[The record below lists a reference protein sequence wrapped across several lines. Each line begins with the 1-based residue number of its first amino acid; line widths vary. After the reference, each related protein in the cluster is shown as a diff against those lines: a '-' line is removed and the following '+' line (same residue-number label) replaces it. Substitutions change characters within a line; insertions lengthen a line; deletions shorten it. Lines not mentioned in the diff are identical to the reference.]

1 MKIKIAGQVQ
11 EMAAEEI
18 LDHVSASAYK
28 RIKAGDAKAEFR
40 AYCIGHEG
48 ESTGKVVGVGKV
60 IKKWARSAIEKL
72 TEKLA
77 IGTKVFHMHGPANEN
92 ENRKPIGE
100 IVGKVLSNAANKL
113 SSIAIAYIYSDYRDI
128 PLDVASI
135 EADIRL
141 PERIGSNVKI
151 SAEDVDVGEITGI
164 ALGNSAIVK
173 PGFAGATLLAQLQEF
188 VDNVDHGKR
197 TIGGDGMTLD
207 DLKRAVKEGH
217 VCPSDIF
224 SDEEISNDVI
234 VRNIAKESQKTEW
247 EHRVRTD
254 EKFKAESAKWEKEK
268 KELETKLA
276 EANQKGL
283 KSEAVER
290 LKDVISQRKLDE
302 KQVKFV
308 QKDFP
313 KFAPTTGDALIKDL
327 NKFVDDQLTEYDQA
341 AELFGVKGD
350 GKGKATAGVGAG
362 KESPNPLEDELTPD
376 ALRDD
381 KKI

>member
-173 PGFAGATLLAQLQEF
+173 PGFAGAALLAQLQEF
-188 VDNVDHGKR
+188 ADNVDRGNR
-197 TIGGDGMTLD
+197 SRGGDIMTLD
-207 DLKRAVKEGH
+207 EIKTAIKEGRYRL
-217 VCPSDIF
+217 SDVFGDDEISKDSSVLRIVRGETQAEF
-224 SDEEISNDVI
+224 EHRTRTDKKFDEE
-234 VRNIAKESQKTEW
+234 R
-247 EHRVRTD
+247 
-254 EKFKAESAKWEKEK
+254 AKWEKEK
-268 KELETKLA
+268 KALEDQVKTA
-276 EANQKGL
+276 DQKGL
-283 KSEAVER
+283 KSEAGEK
-290 LKDVISQRKLDE
+290 LKDIISQRKLDE

-350 GKGKATAGVGAG
+350 GKGKTTAGVGAG

-381 KKI
+381 IKK

>member
-188 VDNVDHGKR
+188 ADNADRDKR
-197 TIGGDGMTLD
+197 SRGGDIMTLD
-207 DLKRAVKEGH
+207 EIKTAIKEGRYRLSD
-217 VCPSDIF
+217 VFGDDEISKDPSVLRLVRGETQAEFEHRTRTDKKF
-224 SDEEISNDVI
+224 DEE
-234 VRNIAKESQKTEW
+234 
-247 EHRVRTD
+247 RV
-254 EKFKAESAKWEKEK
+254 KWEKEK
-268 KELETKLA
+268 KALEDQVKTA
-276 EANQKGL
+276 DQKGL

-350 GKGKATAGVGAG
+350 GKGKAIAGVGAG
-362 KESPNPLEDELTPD
+362 KESPNPLEDELTPA

>member
-1 MKIKIAGQVQ
+1 MKIKIAGEQIQ

-28 RIKAGDAKAEFR
+28 RIKAGDSKAEFR

-60 IKKWARSAIEKL
+60 IKKWARAAIEKL
-72 TEKLA
+72 TEKLTV
-77 IGTKVFHMHGPANEN
+77 GTKIFHMHGPTNEQGG
-92 ENRKPIGE
+92 RKPIGE
-100 IVGKVLSNAANKL
+100 IVGKVLSDAADRL
-113 SSIAIAYIYSDYRDI
+113 SSIAIAYIYPDYRDI

-135 EADIRL
+135 EADIHL
-141 PERIGSNVKI
+141 PEKIGPTVKI
-151 SAEDVDVGEITGI
+151 SDVDVEEITGI

-173 PGFAGATLLAQLQEF
+173 PGFAGAALLAQLQEF
-188 VDNVDHGKR
+188 ADNVDRGNR
-197 TIGGDGMTLD
+197 SRGGDIMTLD
-207 DLKRAVKEGH
+207 EIKTAIKEGRYRL
-217 VCPSDIF
+217 SDVFGDDEISKDSSVLRIVRGETQAEF
-224 SDEEISNDVI
+224 EHRTRTDKKFDEE
-234 VRNIAKESQKTEW
+234 R
-247 EHRVRTD
+247 
-254 EKFKAESAKWEKEK
+254 AKWEKEK
-268 KELETKLA
+268 KALEDQVKTA
-276 EANQKGL
+276 DQKGL
-283 KSEAVER
+283 KSEAGEK
-290 LKDVISQRKLDE
+290 LKDIISQRKLDE

-350 GKGKATAGVGAG
+350 GKGKVNAGVGAG
-362 KESPNPLEDELTPD
+362 KAETNALEDELTPD

>member
-188 VDNVDHGKR
+188 ADNADRDKR
-197 TIGGDGMTLD
+197 SRGGDIMTLD
-207 DLKRAVKEGH
+207 EIKTAIKEGRYRLSD
-217 VCPSDIF
+217 VFGDDEISKDPSVLRLVRGETQAEFEHRTRTDKKF
-224 SDEEISNDVI
+224 DEE
-234 VRNIAKESQKTEW
+234 
-247 EHRVRTD
+247 RV
-254 EKFKAESAKWEKEK
+254 KWEKEK
-268 KELETKLA
+268 KALEDQVKTA
-276 EANQKGL
+276 DQKGL

-350 GKGKATAGVGAG
+350 GKGKTNAGVGAG

>member
-1 MKIKIAGQVQ
+1 MKIKIAGQIQ

-18 LDHVSASAYK
+18 LEHVSAAAYK
-28 RIKAGDAKAEFR
+28 RIKTSDPKPMFK
-40 AYCIGHEG
+40 AYCIAHEG
-48 ESTGKVVGVGKV
+48 ESSGKVIGIGRV
-60 IKKWARSAIEKL
+60 IKKWARIAVERL
-72 TEKLA
+72 TEVLA
-77 IGTKVFHMHGPANEN
+77 IGTKIFHMHDNTNDHEG
-92 ENRKPIGE
+92 RKPIGE
-100 IVGKVLSNAANKL
+100 VAGKVPSDMAGQL
-113 SSIAIAYIYSDYRDI
+113 SSIAIAYIYPDYRDI

-135 EADIRL
+135 EANVHL
-141 PERIGSNVKI
+141 SEKIGPIVKI
-151 SAEDVDVGEITGI
+151 SDVDVEEITGI

-188 VDNVDHGKR
+188 ADNADRDKR
-197 TIGGDGMTLD
+197 SRGGDIMTLD
-207 DLKRAVKEGH
+207 ELKTAIKEGRYRLSD
-217 VCPSDIF
+217 VFGDDEISKDPSVLRLVRGETQAEFEHRTRTDKKF
-224 SDEEISNDVI
+224 DEE
-234 VRNIAKESQKTEW
+234 
-247 EHRVRTD
+247 RV
-254 EKFKAESAKWEKEK
+254 KWEKEK
-268 KELETKLA
+268 KALEDQVKTA
-276 EANQKGL
+276 DQKGL

-350 GKGKATAGVGAG
+350 GKGKAIAGVGAG
-362 KESPNPLEDELTPD
+362 KESPNPLEDELTPA

>member
-1 MKIKIAGQVQ
+1 MKIKIAGEQIQ

-28 RIKAGDAKAEFR
+28 RIKAGDPRASFR

-48 ESTGKVVGVGKV
+48 ESTGKVIGIGRIV
-60 IKKWARSAIEKL
+60 KKWARSAIEKIN
-72 TEKLA
+72 EKLA
-77 IGTKVFHMHGPANEN
+77 IGTKIFHMHAEDNAG
-92 ENRKPIGE
+92 RKPIGE
-100 IVGKVLSNAANKL
+100 IVGKVLSDVADKL
-113 SSIAIAYIYSDYRDI
+113 SSIAIAYIYPDYRDI

-141 PERIGSNVKI
+141 PEKIGPTVKI
-151 SAEDVDVGEITGI
+151 SDVDVEGITGI

-188 VDNVDHGKR
+188 ADNADRDKR
-197 TIGGDGMTLD
+197 SRGGDIMTLD
-207 DLKRAVKEGH
+207 EIKTAIKEGRYRLSD
-217 VCPSDIF
+217 VFGDDEISKDPSVLRLVRGETQAEFEHRTRTDKKF
-224 SDEEISNDVI
+224 DEE
-234 VRNIAKESQKTEW
+234 R
-247 EHRVRTD
+247 
-254 EKFKAESAKWEKEK
+254 AKWEKEK
-268 KELETKLA
+268 KALEDQVKTA
-276 EANQKGL
+276 DQKGL

-350 GKGKATAGVGAG
+350 GKGKMTTGVGAG

>member
-100 IVGKVLSNAANKL
+100 IVGKILSNAANKL

-135 EADIRL
+135 EADIHL

-188 VDNVDHGKR
+188 ADNADRDKR
-197 TIGGDGMTLD
+197 SRGGDIMTLD
-207 DLKRAVKEGH
+207 EIKTAIKEGRYRLSD
-217 VCPSDIF
+217 VFGDDEISKDPSVLRLVRGETQAEFEHRTRTDKKF
-224 SDEEISNDVI
+224 DEE
-234 VRNIAKESQKTEW
+234 R
-247 EHRVRTD
+247 
-254 EKFKAESAKWEKEK
+254 AKWEKERK
-268 KELETKLA
+268 ALEDQVKMA
-276 EANQKGL
+276 DQKGL
-283 KSEAVER
+283 KSEAIEK

-350 GKGKATAGVGAG
+350 GKGKTNAGVGAG

>member
-1 MKIKIAGQVQ
+1 MEIKICGQLQ
-11 EMAAEEI
+11 EMSDDE
-18 LDHVSASAYK
+18 LTDHINCTAYR
-28 RIKAGDAKAEFR
+28 RIHKTDPKPEFR
-40 AYCIGHEG
+40 AYVIGHEG
-48 ESTGKVVGVGKV
+48 ESSGKVVGVGKV
-60 IKKWARSAIEKL
+60 IKKWARAAIEKL

-77 IGTKVFHMHGPANEN
+77 IGTKIFHMHGRANEN

-113 SSIAIAYIYSDYRDI
+113 SSIAIAYIYPDYRDI

-141 PERIGSNVKI
+141 PDKIGPNVKI
-151 SAEDVDVGEITGI
+151 SADDVDVGEITGI

-188 VDNVDHGKR
+188 ADNADRDKR
-197 TIGGDGMTLD
+197 SRGGDIMTLD
-207 DLKRAVKEGH
+207 EIKTAIKEGRYRLSD
-217 VCPSDIF
+217 VFGDDEISKDPSVLRLVRGETQAEFEHRTRTDKKF
-224 SDEEISNDVI
+224 DEE
-234 VRNIAKESQKTEW
+234 R
-247 EHRVRTD
+247 
-254 EKFKAESAKWEKEK
+254 AKWEKEK
-268 KELETKLA
+268 KALEEQVKTA
-276 EANQKGL
+276 DQKGL
-283 KSEAVER
+283 KSEAVEKLR
-290 LKDVISQRKLDE
+290 DVISQRKLDE

-308 QKDFP
+308 QKDFS
-313 KFAPTTGDALIKDL
+313 KFAPTTGDALIRDL

-350 GKGKATAGVGAG
+350 GKGKTIAGVGAG
-362 KESPNPLEDELTPD
+362 NESPNPLEDELTPD

>member
-1 MKIKIAGQVQ
+1 MKIKIAGQIQ
-11 EMAAEEI
+11 EMAAEE
-18 LDHVSASAYK
+18 LTDHMSGTTYK
-28 RIKAGDAKAEFR
+28 NIKAKDPKALFR
-40 AYCIGHEG
+40 AYCIAHEG
-48 ESTGKVVGVGKV
+48 ESTGKVIGIGRIV
-60 IKKWARSAIEKL
+60 KKWARSAIEKIN
-72 TEKLA
+72 EKLT
-77 IGTKVFHMHGPANEN
+77 IGTKIFHMHAEDNAG
-92 ENRKPIGE
+92 RKPIGE
-100 IVGKVLSNAANKL
+100 IVGKVLSDVADKL

-135 EADIRL
+135 EADIHL
-141 PERIGSNVKI
+141 PEKIGPTVKI
-151 SAEDVDVGEITGI
+151 SDVDVEEITGI

-188 VDNVDHGKR
+188 ADNANHENNRSK
-197 TIGGDGMTLD
+197 GDEKMTLD
-207 DLKRAVKEGH
+207 DLKKAVKEGH

-350 GKGKATAGVGAG
+350 GKGKTATGVGAG

>member
-1 MKIKIAGQVQ
+1 MKIKIAGQIQ
-11 EMAAEEI
+11 EMAADEI
-18 LDHVSASAYK
+18 LDHVSAAAYK
-28 RIKAGDAKAEFR
+28 RIKASDPKAEFR

-48 ESTGKVVGVGKV
+48 ESTGKVIGIGRIV
-60 IKKWARSAIEKL
+60 KKWARSAIEKIN
-72 TEKLA
+72 EKLT
-77 IGTKVFHMHGPANEN
+77 IGTKIFHMHAEDNAG
-92 ENRKPIGE
+92 RKPIGE
-100 IVGKVLSNAANKL
+100 IVGKVLSDVADKL

-135 EADIRL
+135 EADIHL
-141 PERIGSNVKI
+141 PEKIGPTVKI
-151 SAEDVDVGEITGI
+151 SDVDVEEITGI

-188 VDNVDHGKR
+188 ADNANHENNRSK
-197 TIGGDGMTLD
+197 GDEKMTLD
-207 DLKRAVKEGH
+207 DLKKAVKEGH

-341 AELFGVKGD
+341 AELFGVKDD
-350 GKGKATAGVGAG
+350 GKGKTNAGVGAG

>member
-48 ESTGKVVGVGKV
+48 ESSGKVVGVGKV
-60 IKKWARSAIEKL
+60 IKKWARAAIEKL

-77 IGTKVFHMHGPANEN
+77 IGTKIFHMHGPTNEQGG
-92 ENRKPIGE
+92 RKPIGE
-100 IVGKVLSNAANKL
+100 IVGKVLSDVADKL
-113 SSIAIAYIYSDYRDI
+113 SSIAIAYIYPDYRDI

-135 EADIRL
+135 EADIHL
-141 PERIGSNVKI
+141 PEKIGPTVKI
-151 SAEDVDVGEITGI
+151 SDVDVEEITGI

-188 VDNVDHGKR
+188 ADNANHENNRSK
-197 TIGGDGMTLD
+197 GDEKMTLD
-207 DLKRAVKEGH
+207 DLKKAVKEGH

-350 GKGKATAGVGAG
+350 GKGKTNAGVGAG

-381 KKI
+381 RKI